1 MSACRFDAS
10 ALWMRAENNTM
21 RKHMLALLALALTG
35 CSTVY
40 YGAME
45 KVGVHKRD
53 IMVDRVKNARDS
65 QKDATVVFSNALEQ
79 FKSVVHVKGGDLEAK
94 YNKLNAAL
102 QKSEAGAAEVR
113 ERIAAVESVS
123 GALFKEWKAELKQYS
138 SAELRR
144 SSEDQ
149 LRNAQSRYQTLIGAM
164 KKAESR
170 LEPAL
175 QPLRDQVLFLKH
187 NLNAKAIGSLS
198 DEVVAVETKVD
209 ALVRDMEAAIREADA
224 FIATLANI

>member
-1 MSACRFDAS
+1 
-10 ALWMRAENNTM
+10 MRTI
-21 RKHMLALLALALTG
+21 LIGLLALSLTG
-35 CSTVY
+35 CSTMY

-94 YNKLNAAL
+94 YNKLNTAL
-102 QKSEAGAAEVR
+102 QKSEAGAADVR
-113 ERIAAVESVS
+113 NRIAAVESVS
-123 GALFKEWKAELKQYS
+123 EALFKEWKSELKQYS
-138 SAELRR
+138 SDELRR
-144 SSEDQ
+144 SSEQQ
-149 LRNAQSRYQTLIGAM
+149 LKNAKARYQSLIGAM

-170 LEPAL
+170 LEPVL

-187 NLNAKAIGSLS
+187 NLNAKAIGSLT
-198 DEVVAVETKVD
+198 DEVVAIETKVD

-224 FIATLANI
+224 FIATLGTE